1 MTFPNLT
8 RALLVAPAALLVLGC
23 ASKDAPQPEPVAAVE
38 VAPFDVAAAVTAST
52 ESTRHEPGD
61 PAATADDPAPSADGI
76 APAAEPSPSGAASPG
91 GADRYRPI
99 AEGYITSAAFQRRFT
114 DGLLSVTD
122 IEPSVDPEDVQDLQK
137 VIELIGAGDEEKA
150 LQLIARKTTKVSS
163 ALLPF
168 LEGQIHYQADPVR
181 YEPAIAAFERALDQF
196 EGFPRFQRAWFNLA
210 LCHYDLENWDEA
222 ATGLKQ
228 SIMLGRV
235 DSLTYGLLGG
245 CLLRGGDYEGAETA
259 FRSAMML
266 SEEGLQWRLALGDS
280 LMGQERWTEAYRI
293 FASAVEND
301 PGNAMHWRKMGR
313 CQSGLKDFEKAA
325 ECFAIMTRLG
335 AADEGV
341 LNLLADIYS
350 NQGKVDLAVE
360 HYLLALEQSATA
372 SPSRAL
378 TSLDRMV
385 RRGELE
391 PAKIL
396 IAGIERVR
404 AEGLSEAE
412 RYQLRMAR
420 IKVAASEGD
429 TETNVATLEQL
440 VAENPMDGEALIL
453 LAQALASSDR
463 LEEAFLRYETAA
475 ELTGFEARATK
486 LHGELLTKKK
496 RYEEAIP
503 LLKASLQYE
512 NNEKVARF
520 LELVEKAA
528 RQSAR

>member
-1 MTFPNLT
+1 MTTPNHT
-8 RALLVAPAALLVLGC
+8 RVSLVAPAALLVLGC
-23 ASKDAPQPEPVAAVE
+23 ASKGAPQPEPVASVE
-38 VAPFDVAAAVTAST
+38 LSPIDVAAAVTAST
-52 ESTRHEPGD
+52 APTGPSVDEAAPEADEPT
-61 PAATADDPAPSADGI
+61 ATVEETGEEMDAPSSEVK
-76 APAAEPSPSGAASPG
+76 APA

-114 DGLLSVTD
+114 DGLLAVTD
-122 IEPSVDPEDVQDLQK
+122 IEPSVDPEDVKDLQK

-150 LQLIARKTTKVSS
+150 LQLIGRKTSKVSS

-181 YEPAIAAFERALDQF
+181 YEQAIAAFERALDEF

-210 LCHYDLENWDEA
+210 LCHYDQENWKEA
-222 ATGLKQ
+222 AAALKQ

-266 SEEGLQWRLALGDS
+266 AEEGLQWRLALGDS

-360 HYLLALEQSATA
+360 HYLLALEQSGSAK
-372 SPSRAL
+372 PSRAL

-391 PAKIL
+391 PAKTL
-396 IAGIERVR
+396 ISGIERVR
-404 AEGLSEAE
+404 AEGLSEEE
-412 RYQLRMAR
+412 RYRLRMAK

-429 TETNVATLEQL
+429 VATNISTLEQL

-453 LAQALASSDR
+453 LAQALATSKR

-475 ELTGFEARATK
+475 DLTGFEARATK
-486 LHGELLTKKK
+486 LHGELLTKEK

-503 LLKASLQYE
+503 LLKVSLQYE
-512 NNEKVARF
+512 ENDKVARF